1 MMGKANAW
9 RERYYKKLTYAVA
22 EGSMCCDA
30 FTSAVIV
37 KDGAVVVACHNA
49 RLS

>member
-22 EGSMCCDA
+22 EGSMCW
-30 FTSAVIV
+30 I
-37 KDGAVVVACHNA
+37 
-49 RLS
+49 RIEIWR